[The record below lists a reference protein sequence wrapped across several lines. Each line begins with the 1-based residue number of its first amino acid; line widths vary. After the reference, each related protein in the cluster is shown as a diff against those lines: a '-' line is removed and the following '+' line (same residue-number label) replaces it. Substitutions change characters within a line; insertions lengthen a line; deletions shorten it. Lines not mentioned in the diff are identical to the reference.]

1 MTQKDKTLTEKD
13 IDWLKV
19 QRALIEKRK
28 HGDKEKAVVRTQYSR
43 FRRKFL
49 KTAEMLSA
57 AANLLPERQKKQII
71 TSETVKPLIEALLT
85 YESEEKSKFVANE
98 RAFKI
103 VWMLMEESQNK
114 GRNLISR
121 PYADAFMNFRQEASP
136 ILELMG
142 SIRFLLRTKHVT

>member
-1 MTQKDKTLTEKD
+1 MQNDKTLTKVD
-13 IDWLKV
+13 IDWLEV
-19 QRALIEKRK
+19 QRRLIAERK
-28 HGDKEKAVVRTQYSR
+28 LGGKKKAVIRMQYWR
-43 FRRKFL
+43 FRKKFL
-49 KTAEMLSA
+49 KTVEMLSA
-57 AANLLPERQKKQII
+57 AANLLPEKQKKHII

-103 VWMLMEESQNK
+103 VWMFMEESQNK

-136 ILELMG
+136 VLELMG
-142 SIRFLLRTKHVT
+142 SIRFLLRAKHMT